1 MAYAAPARHGWQVRQ
16 QADGSTIEVQQMG
29 DEFYHFWHTRDG
41 KIAQETADGVFRVTD
56 EPLPTPAQ
64 IDARRAE
71 ARSKRA
77 PQAVGTVYLPPRG
90 VVIIAGY
97 TDVPVMASS
106 TQAAFDSL
114 MNYPGYA
121 YNGATGSVRDYFIA
135 QSDSQYMP
143 VFDVFGPVTLPRN
156 RAYYGAHSGGKED
169 ANAAQMIVDACQA
182 VDDQVDFSLYDAD
195 NNGRVDFVYVI
206 YAGVGEND
214 YDGEE
219 EAVWA
224 HCYSVYDKNCV
235 LDGKRLD
242 YYVCGGEVDGVTLD
256 RAGIGTGCHEFGH
269 LLGMPD
275 YYSTGPSA
283 AYIICE
289 WSAMDYGMYNNDA
302 NTPPNYS
309 IFDKQFMGWTTVE
322 ELTVDSQAN
331 VVLTTNYA
339 DGYKMQVGGATYY
352 IENRQKTGWDIGL
365 PGSGMLLWQVKYDQS
380 AWNSNHVNY
389 TNTDPRYSIISAK
402 SGLMTNGN
410 QVWSTDADPF
420 PGSETVTS
428 WTTYEGF
435 ALTEIAETDGVVRF
449 KFNGGCSGCET
460 GLEEIQKGHAE
471 STKEIRDGRLVILRN
486 GTYFDAMGKK
496 IQ

>member
-77 PQAVGTVYLPPRG
+77 PQTVGTVYLPPRG

-169 ANAAQMIVDACQA
+169 ANVAQMIVDACQA

-219 EAVWA
+219 EAIWA
-224 HCYSVYDKNCV
+224 HCYTVYDKNCV

-256 RAGIGTGCHEFGH
+256 RAE
-269 LLGMPD
+269 
-275 YYSTGPSA
+275 
-283 AYIICE
+283 
-289 WSAMDYGMYNNDA
+289 
-302 NTPPNYS
+302 
-309 IFDKQFMGWTTVE
+309 QFMGWTTVE
-322 ELTVDSQAN
+322 ELAVDSQAN
-331 VVLTTNYA
+331 IMLTTNYA

-352 IENRQKTGWDIGL
+352 IENRQKAGWDIGL

-380 AWNSNHVNY
+380 AWNSNRVNY

-420 PGSETVTS
+420 PGSEKVTS

-435 ALTEIAETDGVVRF
+435 ALTEVAEANGVVRF

-460 GLEEIQKGHAE
+460 GLEDIQRGHAE

-486 GTYFDAMGKK
+486 GMYFDAMGKK